1 MVSAKGAKLLK
12 DFILDP
18 EQREKIL
25 AAYLN
30 DDVTI
35 QDVVIE
41 QPSVEEGFAVL
52 ENPASAGE
60 QDPESGMTI
69 QFMPHINKSKAEIE
83 KIINFTL
90 AGVKKSMRSTKEIVE
105 ALFYVM
111 DKDSIESLDGVGLF
125 LHRAFINLYKDGST
139 IVDKFVSFNLLVTK
153 FEAYLKKL
161 YYLMKNEEVKPQNE
175 GESVTWANV
184 IHDVKPLW
192 QLKYS
197 TDEAKQQLYQWLLM
211 VKEWRNSESHISPT
225 ASEQELN
232 AAISII
238 VTMYCY
244 ATGSCITDLEM
255 NGHYIE
261 EDTNTSYSMAAEP
274 PVDYN

>member
-1 MVSAKGAKLLK
+1 
-12 DFILDP
+12 
-18 EQREKIL
+18 
-25 AAYLN
+25 
-30 DDVTI
+30 
-35 QDVVIE
+35 
-41 QPSVEEGFAVL
+41 
-52 ENPASAGE
+52 
-60 QDPESGMTI
+60 
-69 QFMPHINKSKAEIE
+69 MPHINKSKAEIMN
-83 KIINFTL
+83 IIGFTL
-90 AGVKKSMRSTKEIVE
+90 AGVKNSMRSTKEIVE
-105 ALFYVM
+105 YLFYVM

-175 GESVTWANV
+175 GESVTWSNV

-197 TDEAKQQLYQWLLM
+197 TDETKQQLYQWLLM

-255 NGHYIE
+255 NGHYV
-261 EDTNTSYSMAAEP
+261 EDEYETHLDMAAEP
-274 PVDYN
+274 DPEYN

>member
-1 MVSAKGAKLLK
+1 
-12 DFILDP
+12 
-18 EQREKIL
+18 
-25 AAYLN
+25 
-30 DDVTI
+30 
-35 QDVVIE
+35 
-41 QPSVEEGFAVL
+41 
-52 ENPASAGE
+52 
-60 QDPESGMTI
+60 
-69 QFMPHINKSKAEIE
+69 
-83 KIINFTL
+83 
-90 AGVKKSMRSTKEIVE
+90 MRSTKEIVE

-184 IHDVKPLW
+184 IHDIKPLW

-238 VTMYCY
+238 ITMYCY
-244 ATGSCITDLEM
+244 ATGCCITDLEM

-261 EDTNTSYSMAAEP
+261 DDYEAPSMMAAEP
-274 PVDYN
+274 PADHN

>member
-1 MVSAKGAKLLK
+1 
-12 DFILDP
+12 
-18 EQREKIL
+18 
-25 AAYLN
+25 
-30 DDVTI
+30 
-35 QDVVIE
+35 
-41 QPSVEEGFAVL
+41 
-52 ENPASAGE
+52 
-60 QDPESGMTI
+60 
-69 QFMPHINKSKAEIE
+69 
-83 KIINFTL
+83 
-90 AGVKKSMRSTKEIVE
+90 MRSTKEIVE

-111 DKDSIESLDGVGLF
+111 DKESIESLDGVGLF

-244 ATGSCITDLEM
+244 ATGSCITELEM

-261 EDTNTSYSMAAEP
+261 EDTDTSYSMAAEP
-274 PVDYN
+274 PVDYK